1 MTVQTVLLADENR
14 DRLDLD
20 ATAFDFYGFHVW
32 RVKDGAEVLA
42 HVSRRLPDLVCLSY
56 RMSEIDGP
64 AVCERLKQDVATR
77 HVPVIISL
85 TLRTARHQQRAEAA
99 GADAVLARPYSPETL
114 LSEARRVLAA
124 RRPSRHRYE
133 LPPVG
138 EEDVAR

>member
-1 MTVQTVLLADENR
+1 MRRGWLGWS
-14 DRLDLD
+14 
-20 ATAFDFYGFHVW
+20 ATA
-32 RVKDGAEVLA
+32 RP
-42 HVSRRLPDLVCLSY
+42 RR
-56 RMSEIDGP
+56 MDGP
-64 AVCERLKQDVATR
+64 PSGNLLTRNEATR